1 MYFYDKESPKVDA
14 NHTSLALINL
24 DSALEKDEHFYPQVF
39 LKECK
44 CNKKNVIRRIIDEL
58 QISSVLLRLM
68 IVLMQNKFKKLKT
81 LEKLEKIDKKK
92 YLKNFL
98 NKK

>member
-1 MYFYDKESPKVDA
+1 M
-14 NHTSLALINL
+14 
-24 DSALEKDEHFYPQVF
+24 F

-68 IVLMQNKFKKLKT
+68 IVQDFLKT

-92 YLKNFL
+92 YLKNVL

>member
-1 MYFYDKESPKVDA
+1 M
-14 NHTSLALINL
+14 

-58 QISSVLLRLM
+58 KISSVLLRLM

-92 YLKNFL
+92 YLKNVL
-98 NKK
+98 DKK

>member
-1 MYFYDKESPKVDA
+1 M
-14 NHTSLALINL
+14 
-24 DSALEKDEHFYPQVF
+24 DSALKKDEHFYPQVF
-39 LKECK
+39 LKEYK

-81 LEKLEKIDKKK
+81 LKKLEKIDKK
-92 YLKNFL
+92 NI
-98 NKK
+98 